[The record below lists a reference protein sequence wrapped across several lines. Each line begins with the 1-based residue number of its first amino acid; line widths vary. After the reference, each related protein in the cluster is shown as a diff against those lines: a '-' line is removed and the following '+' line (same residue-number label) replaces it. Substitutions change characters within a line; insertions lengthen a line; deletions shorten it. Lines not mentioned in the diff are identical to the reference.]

1 MIIGRRQFNKIK
13 GMLAIGLSFVMLLS
27 GCGSAAQA
35 EPEIELIDPV
45 SSASITEVAVR
56 RTIRRYEVLD
66 GGVFPVVSE
75 YSTAAGMKAAD
86 VGFFPGQSVNRGS
99 VLFSGD
105 MQDYIDQEEAT
116 RDALYNLI
124 INYNDNWAVN
134 SLRMRELN
142 NYISSRESQLENDP
156 ALACD
161 VQRVMFERDLLKQ
174 TMEDDEE
181 IFMLDAKHLN
191 DTLYRLTVNEAR
203 RRVTSYMNGTVV
215 AVNTASPGAQISEGT
230 SVAAVTDGHSI
241 NILADYRSAREL
253 NSAMDVY
260 AVIDGKRYEITHI
273 PYSASEYSAL
283 KASGSDVY
291 SVFRIEDPD
300 GLVRAGQKASV
311 VVLYDLKDDILS
323 VSNECIHRD
332 SSGFYVNLA
341 SGEKSYISKGIT
353 DGMFTEVLNGVNEG
367 DVILLD
373 SYNEAP
379 ENVATLA
386 RGDYYLTYE
395 GTGYLYYPDIT
406 NITNNVL
413 YGTVTMTEKKVTQG
427 QRVKKGEVIAY
438 ISVSP
443 NSVRLEELS
452 LRLMRLTEKRQDAQE
467 AADDPGNYFLG
478 EDVQRQLDN
487 MVSSLDR
494 QIEDVTGQIAEIQAA
509 YSVTAFTSPVDGVI
523 GYITDLS
530 DGSVL
535 KPGERIATVASISS
549 EYLYAMNE
557 GKSLLYGMELTG
569 EYTNPATGDVV
580 SFPLTVSS
588 ASFGAVSQ
596 ELASDRVFVMPAA
609 GVTLPG
615 GAYDPDAEI
624 SAEITAGESF
634 TPSNPWEEWIAQQEA
649 ANAPA
654 KQSYKL
660 TGYLQYESGV
670 ILVPAKAVTVV
681 GKQAYVTVLEDGQ
694 YIKKGFIAGGINPI
708 RSVTINGTAYIWA
721 IEGLEEGMVIVY

>member
-1 MIIGRRQFNKIK
+1 MIIGRRQFNKLK
-13 GMLAIGLSFVMLLS
+13 RMLVVGLSFAMLLT
-27 GCGSAAQA
+27 GCGNAAQA

-45 SSASITEVAVR
+45 SAASVTEVAVK
-56 RTIRRYEVLD
+56 RTILKYEVLD

-75 YSTAAGMKAAD
+75 YSAGAGMKAAD
-86 VGFFPGQSVNRGS
+86 IGFFPGQSVNRGS
-99 VLFSGD
+99 VLFSGN
-105 MQDYIDQEEAT
+105 MQDYIDMEKAT
-116 RDALYNLI
+116 RDALDDLI
-124 INYNDNWAVN
+124 INYNENWAVN
-134 SLRMRELN
+134 ELKVRELN
-142 NYISSRESQLENDP
+142 EFIRSRSVGLENNP
-156 ALACD
+156 ELAVI

-174 TMEDDEE
+174 TMEDDEA
-181 IFMLDAKHLN
+181 IFMLDAEHLN
-191 DTLYRLTVNEAR
+191 DTLYRLTVNEAK

-215 AVNTASPGAQISEGT
+215 AVNTASPGAQISEGAN
-230 SVAAVTDGHSI
+230 VAAVTDGHSI
-241 NILADYRSAREL
+241 NILADYRSAREH

-260 AVIDGKRYEITHI
+260 AIVDGKRYEITHI

-291 SVFRIEDPD
+291 SVFRVEDPE
-300 GLVRAGQKASV
+300 GSIHAGQKASV
-311 VVLYDLKDDILS
+311 VVLYDRKDDILS
-323 VSNECIHRD
+323 VTNGCIHRD
-332 SSGFYVNLA
+332 SSGSYVNLA
-341 SGEKSYISKGIT
+341 SGEKAYISKGIT
-353 DGMFTEVLNGVNEG
+353 DGMFTEVLSGVNEG

-386 RGDYYLTYE
+386 RGDYYLSYE

-406 NITNNVL
+406 NITNDIR
-413 YGTVTMTEKKVTQG
+413 YGTVTMTEKMVTQG
-427 QRVKKGEVIAY
+427 QRVNKGDVIAY
-438 ISVSP
+438 ITVTP
-443 NSVRLEELS
+443 NTVRLEELS
-452 LRLMRLTEKRQDAQE
+452 LKLIRLGEKREDAQE
-467 AADDPGNYFLG
+467 AADDPNNAYLG
-478 EDVQRQLDN
+478 LDVQERLDN
-487 MVSSLDR
+487 AVASIDR
-494 QIEDVTGQIAEIQAA
+494 QIADVTEQIAEIQSA
-509 YSVTAFTSPVDGVI
+509 YSVKAFTSPVDGVI

-530 DGSVL
+530 DGSIL
-535 KPGERIATVASISS
+535 KDGERVATVAAISS

-569 EYTNPATGDVV
+569 EYTNPGTGETIN
-580 SFPLTVSS
+580 FPLTVSS
-588 ASFGAVSQ
+588 VSFGAVSQ

-634 TPSNPWEEWIAQQEA
+634 TPSNPWEEWVAQQEA

-660 TGYLQYESGV
+660 TGYLQYESDV

-681 GKQAYVTVLEDGQ
+681 GKQAYVTVLEDGK

-721 IEGLEEGMVIVY
+721 IDGLEEGMVIVY